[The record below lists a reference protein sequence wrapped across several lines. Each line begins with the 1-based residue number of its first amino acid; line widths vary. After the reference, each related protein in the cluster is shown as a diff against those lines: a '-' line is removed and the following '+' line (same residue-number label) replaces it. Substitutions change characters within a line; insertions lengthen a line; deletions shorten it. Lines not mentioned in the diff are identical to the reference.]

1 MKQLIE
7 LYKEWCG
14 AEPATTEKL
23 PGAGS
28 NRAYYRFTDADG
40 GSVVG
45 CIGTSRDENHAF
57 VYLARHFTM
66 RKLPVPKILAVS
78 SDVLR
83 YLMYVGVLMML
94 PLIIYKLCHFK
105 EFKSE
110 NKHRLVEWGLLI
122 LLAILFIIFKG

>member
-1 MKQLIE
+1 MTLRKFLTYLSYAGGMLFILYLI
-7 LYKEWCG
+7 
-14 AEPATTEKL
+14 
-23 PGAGS
+23 
-28 NRAYYRFTDADG
+28 
-40 GSVVG
+40 GSVAW
-45 CIGTSRDENHAF
+45 H
-57 VYLARHFTM
+57 HTM
-66 RKLPVPKILAVS
+66 NGFKD

-110 NKHRLVEWGLLI
+110 NKHRLVEWGLII